1 MAKNQ
6 NLNSAAKAKKDK
18 FYTQLEDVAE
28 ELRHY
33 QDFFKGKIVLC
44 NCDDPFESNF
54 FQYFAIMFNAL
65 ELKKLIATSYADSP
79 IKGKEINLFPD
90 GKTAYMV
97 EVDALKDWN
106 GDGREDLDDVKFA
119 IEHGIYKTT
128 QLEGDLHYCA
138 GDFRSEECLELLKQA
153 DVVVTNPPFSV
164 FREFVATLMDY
175 RKKFLI
181 LGNKNA
187 ITYKEIFPLIMQDKF
202 WIGFM
207 PMSRDILFEIPEAYQ
222 KEFIAKADE
231 GSKYRIVDGKILA
244 RASAIWFTNIEVARF
259 REDIP
264 LYKKYSP
271 EEYPRY
277 DNYDAIEVS
286 KTAEI
291 PCDYF
296 GVMGV
301 PITFLDKYDPRQFE
315 ILGMCEN
322 LDLYGLKTRTYT
334 AKECR
339 DRYFEL
345 FGKPGTYD
353 LNAAGVING
362 KKVYQ
367 RILIR
372 RRQ

>member
-1 MAKNQ
+1 MAKNK

-181 LGNKNA
+181 IGNQNA
-187 ITYKEIFPLIMQDKF
+187 ITYKEIFPLIMQDKL
-202 WIGFM
+202 WLGYGFNGGN
-207 PMSRDILFEIPEAYQ
+207 AYFSLP
-222 KEFIAKADE
+222 KGAYKDF
-231 GSKYRIVDGKILA
+231 VDGVFDSETGLVKF
-244 RASAIWFTNIEVARF
+244 RNVRWFTNIEVARF

-315 ILGMCEN
+315 ILGKSDMFAGEVTV
-322 LDLYGLKTRTYT
+322 G
-334 AKECR
+334 
-339 DRYFEL
+339 
-345 FGKPGTYD
+345 GKLNKNPGRFY
-353 LNAAGVING
+353 VKG
-362 KKVYQ
+362 KRMYE

-372 RRQ
+372 RR